1 MSAPLEVGAVVRR
14 VFAIYVDEAS
24 ILFPTAAAVFVIGG
38 IVANL
43 IAAAA
48 PGLALLAVSLQLL
61 ASSVYTGMVVELVAD
76 VRNGRRQ
83 ADARQLLSAVRPVL
97 GELIVV
103 GVVSAVLEALGFF
116 LLIPGLILLTLWSVA
131 APVVVVEHPG
141 GLRALRRSQ
150 DLVRGYGWPVFG
162 VIVTIG
168 MVVLLG
174 VAVALLAALAGTAV
188 GLVAEAV
195 VGVLVVPL
203 ISLASAVLYFELRER
218 QAAPAA

>member
-24 ILFPTAAAVFVIGG
+24 ILFPTAAVVFVIGG

-48 PGLALLAVSLQLL
+48 PGLALLAVGLQLL
-61 ASSVYTGMVVELVAD
+61 ASSVYTGMLVELVAD
-76 VRNGRRQ
+76 VRSGRRQ

-103 GVVSAVLEALGFF
+103 GVVSAVLEALGLF

-141 GLRALRRSQ
+141 GLRALGRSQ
-150 DLVRGYGWPVFG
+150 ELVRGYGWPVFG
-162 VIVTIG
+162 VIVAIG
-168 MVVLLG
+168 VVVLVG
-174 VAVALLAALAGTAV
+174 VAVALLAAFAGTAV

-195 VGVLVVPL
+195 VGVLVLPL

-218 QAAPAA
+218 QPAAAA